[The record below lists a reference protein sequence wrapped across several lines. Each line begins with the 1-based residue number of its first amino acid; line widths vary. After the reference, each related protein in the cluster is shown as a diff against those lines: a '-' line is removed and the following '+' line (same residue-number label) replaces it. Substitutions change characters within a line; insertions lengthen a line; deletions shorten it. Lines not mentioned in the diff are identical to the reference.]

1 MFTPDPKVAEAPFAE
16 DGQIALLEHLPQEDR
31 DAFLA
36 AADGLGPSRAQDYL
50 ITQYRISISLPA
62 LKSWLESARQ
72 ERQSRAF
79 GAFLAGLRAD
89 VERAQE
95 FCRQIDHPG
104 SLERANAFV
113 LSCKLFEALQ
123 SGDRAAI
130 LDFAQAIAAILSTR

>member
-1 MFTPDPKVAEAPFAE
+1 MFTQDPQLPAASSAE
-16 DGQIALLEHLPQEDR
+16 DGQIALLEHLPPEDR

-36 AADGLGPSRAQDYL
+36 VADGLGPSRAQDYL
-50 ITQYRISISLPA
+50 ITQFRISVSIPA
-62 LKSWLESARQ
+62 LKSWLESARR

-79 GAFLAGLRAD
+79 AVFLAGLRAD

-95 FCRQIDHPG
+95 FCRQIDHAS
-104 SLERANAFV
+104 SLERANGFV

>member
-1 MFTPDPKVAEAPFAE
+1 MLTPDHEEA
-16 DGQIALLEHLPQEDR
+16 QIALLQQLPPEDR

-36 AADGLGPSRAQDYL
+36 AADQLDPSKAQDYL
-50 ITQYRISISLPA
+50 ITQFRISISLPA
-62 LKSWLESARQ
+62 LKSWLQSARR

-79 GAFLAGLRAD
+79 GMFLAGLRAD

-95 FCRQIDHPG
+95 FCRQIDHA
-104 SLERANAFV
+104 SSIERANAFV

-123 SGDRAAI
+123 TGDRAAI